1 MNRAQRRESVRRA
14 KRGLVL
20 YGVFDVVQDVVLS
33 VDGFRDVQDAVAW
46 FFSQASGN
54 ALELREVG
62 FDPRDGRDVLWLE
75 PQITVAELWACDD
88 PECTADHMSVA
99 PTGSALH

>member
-1 MNRAQRRESVRRA
+1 MNRAERRRRG

-20 YGVFDVVQDVVLS
+20 YGVFDVAQDLVVAI
-33 VDGFRDVQDAVAW
+33 DGFGDVDQALVW

-62 FDPRDGRDVLWLE
+62 FDPRDGRDVVWLDSE
-75 PQITVAELWACDD
+75 ITIAELWACED
-88 PECTADHMSVA
+88 PNCTAEHMSVA
-99 PTGSALH
+99 PSSAVRH